1 MGWIACPARNHRAT
15 SNRRIEP
22 PLEGQRLNDSG
33 GWTSHQ
39 VLRAHAAGL
48 GLVEPTTFG
57 LATLTFSPSQ
67 GHAGDGADCITT
79 RPSFMPQATEKARNG
94 RLQQIAANRFSTPQE
109 VIAILLQG
117 FVRPIVHLERLR
129 ALAST
134 GFRTAFPPNPR
145 SPRQVGN
152 SRTKSDCRDPTPEP

>member
-22 PLEGQRLNDSG
+22 PLEGQRHYASG

-48 GLVEPTTFG
+48 GPDEPTTFG
-57 LATLTFSPSQ
+57 LLGTHLQ
-67 GHAGDGADCITT
+67 LLRGHGGDSADCITN

-94 RLQQIAANRFSTPQE
+94 RDEQIATMDRPLRKTQPRFCS
-109 VIAILLQG
+109 IAW
-117 FVRPIVHLERLR
+117 FAPHK
-129 ALAST
+129 ASRHNY
-134 GFRTAFPPNPR
+134 GKNPR
-145 SPRQVGN
+145 RILTRPTSIPLTHRASPQPLHAAFC
-152 SRTKSDCRDPTPEP
+152 SKH